1 MRKENLMTTITQ
13 IIDSALSQGHAE
25 WAEHSF
31 SQRIEKLL
39 HWSNY
44 LAEHPDFGVLAA
56 KMVRFQCQRAL
67 SLIAETELMPGP
79 TGESNELY
87 TASRG
92 VFYITSDNKASVV
105 AIVGQI
111 TAALAA
117 GNAIIVGLQNEEVM
131 IASVI
136 VEGLHQAKVP
146 KFTVQ
151 QVNTTKTD
159 VDDVRLAGVCFVG
172 SKQKEIQI
180 NQQLAKRDGLLA
192 QLIVETDQER
202 LANITDPHFVLRF
215 ITERTRTIN
224 VTAVGGNATLL
235 ELGGGNH

>member
-1 MRKENLMTTITQ
+1 MTIITQ
-13 IIDSALSQGHAE
+13 IIDSALSQGHPE
-25 WAEHSF
+25 WADHSF
-31 SQRIEKLL
+31 SQRVEKLL
-39 HWSNY
+39 QWSNH

-67 SLIAETELMPGP
+67 NLIAEAELMPGP

-87 TASRG
+87 TAPRG

-117 GNAIIVGLQNEEVM
+117 GNAIIVALQNEEAM

-136 VEGLHQAKVP
+136 VEGLHQANVP
-146 KFTVQ
+146 KLTVQ
-151 QVNTTKTD
+151 QVNATETD

-172 SKQKEIQI
+172 SKQKEIEL

-192 QLIVETDQER
+192 QLIAETDQER
-202 LANITDPHFVLRF
+202 LVNITDPHFVLRF